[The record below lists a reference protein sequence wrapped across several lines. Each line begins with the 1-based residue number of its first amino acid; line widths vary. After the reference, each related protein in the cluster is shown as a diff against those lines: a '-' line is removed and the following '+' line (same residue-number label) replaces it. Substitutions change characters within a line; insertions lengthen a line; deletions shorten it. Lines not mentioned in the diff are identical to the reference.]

1 MPALF
6 GLENIYLYDFWF
18 ILFIAIFPSAP
29 IKCNAGMWPFYLAS
43 CMKVETE
50 WNETE
55 TQRHGMERMESCIF
69 REEEEDEKEE
79 VGGSCGTVGT

>member
-1 MPALF
+1 
-6 GLENIYLYDFWF
+6 
-18 ILFIAIFPSAP
+18 
-29 IKCNAGMWPFYLAS
+29 MWPFYLAS